1 MHKANGGW
9 IRRNFTAPLDGMY
22 SSMDENLSGFDYP
35 FQMLDQPPS
44 SSRIGS
50 SDSQTDE
57 PSPAPV
63 KRLRKAHIGFHSL
76 HHQ

>member
-22 SSMDENLSGFDYP
+22 SSMDENLGGLDYP
-35 FQMLDQPPS
+35 FQALDLPPS
-44 SSRIGS
+44 SSRIRS
-50 SDSQTDE
+50 SDSQPADPP
-57 PSPAPV
+57 PSPATRP
-63 KRLRKAHIGFHSL
+63 RKANFGFHSL

>member
-9 IRRNFTAPLDGMY
+9 IRRNFAAPLDGMY
-22 SSMDENLSGFDYP
+22 SSIDENLGGLDYP
-35 FQMLDQPPS
+35 FQGLDQPSS

-50 SDSQTDE
+50 SEPQTADPS
-57 PSPAPV
+57 PSPAA
-63 KRLRKAHIGFHSL
+63 RLRKAHFGFHSL